1 MSEDAVQRAHW
12 GNFEGQNWAG
22 LCRLSTEEVEGEL
35 GDGTPSGEPHYMT
48 GKDIKSTDEQELD
61 ARTHVEARGGNYVYT
76 YMEPDTSAWKRRR
89 TRLPDGQVVYRVIR
103 PIYEGALKDL
113 QAGLAPNGA
122 RLDGLIVYDLDRL
135 TRDAR
140 HLEDAI
146 DTVVQF
152 HRPIVDTTGSLD
164 LLTENG
170 RTMARV
176 MTAVSNKQSSDTSR
190 RVKRKHRAMQREGIP
205 AGGPRPYG
213 WEEDRRTL
221 RESEAGHLRRAAI
234 ALLEGSAV
242 WSTVVAAWNRAGQ
255 RTARGHKWTT
265 QALQMVLSSPRICGY
280 RATTQV
286 DWDPE
291 TGKETRRIVPV
302 IDQDGNPV
310 IGQHEAIL
318 TVEQWQGICLLI
330 ELSPFRGH
338 GTNTRK
344 YLSSG
349 TLRCGKNECG
359 TKLRVMPTSPS
370 QKKPPGYYVY
380 QCPSSTKGPG
390 CGGVRIPGPETD
402 KLVRKLV
409 IAEHQERASQHEEAR
424 AAMDAQW
431 PQQHELT
438 ALQEDMDAAQAARRS
453 GIISAQRYYQD
464 LGQYE
469 ARKQELLKSRSAWQR
484 KTSALLAAPI
494 DAERMWDK
502 ADLALQRTYVE
513 NAFSSIVVLPVGK
526 GRRVPLRDRLL
537 PIPAEA

>member
-12 GNFEGQNWAG
+12 GDFKGQNWAG

-35 GDGTPSGEPHYMT
+35 DDDGSSGMPHYRT

-61 ARTHVEARGGNYVYT
+61 ARTHVEARGGNYIHT

-103 PIYEGALKDL
+103 PVYEGALKDL
-113 QAGLAPNGA
+113 QAGLAPNGM

-176 MTAVSNKQSSDTSR
+176 MTAVSNKSSADTSR
-190 RVKRKHRAMQREGIP
+190 RVRRKHKAMQREGIP

-213 WEEDRRTL
+213 WEEDRRTV
-221 RESEAGHLRRAAI
+221 RESEAVHLRSAAVR
-234 ALLEGSAV
+234 LLEGSAV
-242 WSTVVAAWNRAGQ
+242 WSTVVSAWNREGL
-255 RTARGHKWTT
+255 RTARGHKWTHQSL
-265 QALQMVLSSPRICGY
+265 QAVLGSPRICGY
-280 RATTQV
+280 RAMTQD

-291 TGKETRRIVPV
+291 TQKETRRIMPV
-302 IDQDGNPV
+302 IDKDGNPV
-310 IGQHEAIL
+310 KGQHDAIL
-318 TVEQWQGICLLI
+318 TVEQWQGINLLI
-330 ELSPFRGH
+330 EASSLRGH
-338 GTNTRK
+338 APNSRK

-359 TKLRVMPTSPS
+359 TKLRAMLAGPS
-370 QKKPPGYYVY
+370 QKKPPGYFFY
-380 QCPSSTKGPG
+380 QCPAGTQGPG

-402 KLVRKLV
+402 ELVRKLV
-409 IAEHQERASQHEEAR
+409 IAQHQERASKHQEAQ
-424 AAMDAQW
+424 AAMDEQW

-438 ALQEDMDAAQAARRS
+438 ALQEDMDAAKAARRS
-453 GIISAQRYYQD
+453 GTISAERYYQD

-469 ARKQELLKSRSAWQR
+469 ARKRDLLKSRSAWQR
-484 KTSALLAAPI
+484 KTKALMAAPVDI
-494 DAERMWDK
+494 AKMWEK
-502 ADLALQRTYVE
+502 ADLPLQRSYLE
-513 NAFSSIVVLPVGK
+513 NAFSAIVVLPVGK
-526 GRRVPLRDRLL
+526 GSRVPLRDRLL
-537 PIPAEA
+537 PIPAEV